1 MDTAA
6 YLLFL
11 ATAALLA
18 LAPGPSTLLVLSH
31 ALSGDLRRPLSLIL
45 GALLGNLVLIAVT
58 VLGLAAVILASQT
71 AFSILRLAGAAYL
84 IWLGI
89 SYWCAATSLTV
100 PSVRPAPA
108 VPGLRYRALALQAF
122 LTSTTNPKGLLFYF
136 ALLPQ
141 FAPAGG
147 SLNLLLLGGS
157 YLALFMAAL
166 GLYALAGR
174 TLARLVARPA
184 VQRWKNRITGALLV
198 ALGGSLLRAERGT

>member
-11 ATAALLA
+11 AAAALLA

-31 ALSGDLRRPLSLIL
+31 ALTGDPRRPLSLIL
-45 GALLGNLVLIAVT
+45 GALLGNLMLIAVT
-58 VLGLAAVILASQT
+58 VLGLAALILASQT
-71 AFSILRLAGAAYL
+71 AFTVLRFAGAAYL
-84 IWLGI
+84 IWLGV
-89 SYWCAATSLTV
+89 SYWRAATTLTL
-100 PSVRPAPA
+100 PRAASAAPD
-108 VPGLRYRALALQAF
+108 LRYRALALQAF

-147 SLNLLLLGGS
+147 SLDLLLLGGS

-174 TLARLVARPA
+174 TLARLFARPG

-198 ALGGSLLRAERGT
+198 GLGVSLLRAERS

>member
-31 ALSGDLRRPLSLIL
+31 ALTGDPRRPLCLML

-58 VLGLAAVILASQT
+58 VLGLAALILASQT
-71 AFSILRLAGAAYL
+71 AFTVLRFVGAAYL

-89 SYWCAATSLTV
+89 SYWRATKTLTV
-100 PSVRPAPA
+100 AGIGPAA
-108 VPGLRYRALALQAF
+108 ALPGLRYRALALQAF

-147 SLNLLLLGGS
+147 SLDLLLLGAS
-157 YLALFMAAL
+157 YLALFMTAL

-174 TLARLVARPA
+174 RLARVVASPA

-198 ALGGSLLRAERGT
+198 ALGVSLLRAERS